1 MIIGALH
8 IALDMAD
15 MLLLRSSFQTI
26 RETAI
31 YQCKYS
37 RELMSTSAVGNN
49 GSADCEATE
58 IGTYIISCLWKC
70 IRPES
75 GDGLPTGKIP
85 RTK

>member
-1 MIIGALH
+1 MIIGGLH

-15 MLLLRSSFQTI
+15 MLLPRSDFQTLKK
-26 RETAI
+26 TAI

-37 RELMSTSAVGNN
+37 RELVSTSAVGNN

-58 IGTYIISCLWKC
+58 IGAYIISCLRKC
-70 IRPES
+70 IRPVS
-75 GDGLPTGKIP
+75 GDGLPKGKIP